1 MKYFAEYI
9 GVPDEVQ
16 VGLLFKANHNHSVG
30 VVETIEDEGERT
42 RVIYLCEGGQK
53 RWTLK
58 SMGSVVKLFLCSRDI
73 QVNDLVT
80 NIDTGKERNITTKA
94 ELSLAQMQIGVLVK
108 VIGEISHEA
117 TFVKEGDEFEEDN
130 WEYAWRY
137 PITGEFTLADKK
149 RGYVTTM
156 SDSKRNKEF
165 IIGIKCPC
173 CGTFK

>member
-1 MKYFAEYI
+1 MKYFAKYI

-16 VGLLFKANHNHSVG
+16 VGLLFKANHNHNAG

-42 RVIYLCEGGQK
+42 RVIYLCEGEQK

-108 VIGEISHEA
+108 VIGEISPEDKW
-117 TFVKEGDEFEEDN
+117 VKEGDEFEENDWN
-130 WEYAWRY
+130 YAWKH
-137 PITGEFTLADKK
+137 PLNDWFTLADKH
-149 RGYVTTM
+149 GYVATM
-156 SDSKRNKEF
+156 SDSRKKKELMVS
-165 IIGIKCPC
+165 IKCPC